1 MKIGEV
7 SQKTEI
13 SIDTLRYYEKVGL
26 IPTISRNGH
35 GVRDY
40 SEADLRWIDF
50 IKRMRGAG
58 LPIDVLTE
66 YVDLVVQGDATIEA
80 RKAILKEQR
89 ELLGERIKEMQ
100 LTILYL
106 DYKIR
111 IYEGEVLKAER
122 DLGQVTELEAEAI
135 PETSFS

>member
-7 SQKTEI
+7 SQKTDI

-26 IPTISRNGH
+26 IPTINRNGH
-35 GVRDY
+35 GVRDC

-89 ELLGERIKEMQ
+89 DLLGERIKEMQ
-100 LTILYL
+100 LTMLYL

-122 DLGQVTELEAEAI
+122 DLGQIAEMEAEPIQEA
-135 PETSFS
+135 

>member
-1 MKIGEV
+1 
-7 SQKTEI
+7 
-13 SIDTLRYYEKVGL
+13 
-26 IPTISRNGH
+26 
-35 GVRDY
+35 
-40 SEADLRWIDF
+40 
-50 IKRMRGAG
+50 
-58 LPIDVLTE
+58 VLTE